1 MKIVVVTLFPE
12 FVAQALGYGV
22 LGRAIER
29 GVLAVETVDPR
40 QFATDVHRTVDDR
53 PYGGGP
59 GMVLKAE
66 PLRQAI
72 EEAARR
78 VPAARRIYLAADGVP
93 VTQPKVA
100 ELATGDGLVLVAG
113 RYEGVDERLVEAYTD
128 ESLSVGDVVLTGGEL
143 PALTVI
149 DAVARLLPGTLGT
162 PESAEQESFSG
173 GLLDWPH
180 YTRPEVWAGHA
191 VPAVLTGGNHAAI
204 DRWRRK
210 QALGRTHERRPDL
223 LEKRGMSEEERRLLE
238 EYLAE
243 QDATRHGARDATT
256 AERRDMS
263 NIIATLEK
271 ERMQRE
277 VPDFGPGDTV
287 VVEVKV
293 KEGDRERVQAYEGVV
308 IAKSNR
314 GLNSSFT
321 VRKISHGE
329 GVERVFQTYSP
340 ALGAITV
347 KRRGNVRR
355 AKLYYL
361 RSRTGKA
368 ARIEEK
374 V

>member
-1 MKIVVVTLFPE
+1 VTLFPE

-72 EEAARR
+72 EDAARR
-78 VPAARRIYLAADGVP
+78 VPAARRIYLAADGVR
-93 VTQPKVA
+93 VTQRKVA
-100 ELATGDGLVLVAG
+100 DLAAADGLVLVAG
-113 RYEGVDERLVEAYTD
+113 RYEGVDERFVEAYTD

-180 YTRPEVWAGHA
+180 YTRPEVWAGRA

-210 QALGRTHERRPDL
+210 QALGRTHDRRPDL
-223 LEKRGMSEEERRLLE
+223 LAQRGMSEEERGLLE

-243 QDATRHGARDATT
+243 QDATRHEARDATT
-256 AERRDMS
+256 AER
-263 NIIATLEK
+263 
-271 ERMQRE
+271 
-277 VPDFGPGDTV
+277 
-287 VVEVKV
+287 
-293 KEGDRERVQAYEGVV
+293 
-308 IAKSNR
+308 
-314 GLNSSFT
+314 
-321 VRKISHGE
+321 
-329 GVERVFQTYSP
+329 
-340 ALGAITV
+340 
-347 KRRGNVRR
+347 
-355 AKLYYL
+355 
-361 RSRTGKA
+361 
-368 ARIEEK
+368 
-374 V
+374 